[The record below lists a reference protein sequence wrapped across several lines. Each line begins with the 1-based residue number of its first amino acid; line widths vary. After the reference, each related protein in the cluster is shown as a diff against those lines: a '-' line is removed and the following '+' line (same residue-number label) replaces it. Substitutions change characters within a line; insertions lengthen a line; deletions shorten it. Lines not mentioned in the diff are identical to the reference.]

1 MERPLIDLDEILGP
15 KLSRK
20 LPRFVKSFLK
30 ARLHV
35 EELNDCILHAE
46 HPVGVGF
53 FDEALKYLDIT
64 YTIRG
69 GENLD
74 PSRRTMFAGNHP
86 LGGPEALIAGSVL
99 KNFYGDQLRVPVNS
113 ILGYMHPLEEFFVPI
128 SISGKQD
135 RSAAAKLSEMFSSP
149 YQVLIYP
156 AGRCAQRMKGH
167 VTEQPWKKAFIT
179 QARRYKRDVIPMH
192 MSGHNSELYFFWS
205 RVSRFLRLK
214 FNIGMIM
221 LVDELFKQKHQHFVI
236 TFGEPIPWQTFDN
249 TKTDQEWADW
259 VRNKLFQLQEGNG
272 CETNI

>member
-1 MERPLIDLDEILGP
+1 MERRLIDLDEILGP
-15 KLSRK
+15 KLSRR

-64 YTIRG
+64 YTVRG

-74 PSRRTMFAGNHP
+74 PSRRSLFAGNHP

-128 SISGKQD
+128 SIYGKQN
-135 RSAAAKLSEMFSSP
+135 RSAAAKLGEMFSSP

-156 AGRCAQRMKGH
+156 AGRCAQRIEGH

-179 QARRYKRDVIPMH
+179 QARRYQRDIIPMH
-192 MSGHNSELYFFWS
+192 MSGHNSELYYFWS
-205 RVSRFLRLK
+205 RVSRFLKLK

-221 LVDELFKQKHQHFVI
+221 LVDELFKQEHNHFVI
-236 TFGEPIPWQTFDN
+236 TFGKPIPWQTFDN
-249 TKTDQEWADW
+249 SKSDQEWADW
-259 VRNKLFQLQEGNG
+259 VKDKFLQLQEGNG
-272 CETNI
+272 CEPNI

>member
-1 MERPLIDLDEILGP
+1 MERRLIDLDEILGP
-15 KLSRK
+15 KLSRR
-20 LPRFVKSFLK
+20 LPGFVKSFLK

-35 EELNDCILHAE
+35 KELNDCILHAE
-46 HPVGVGF
+46 HPVGAGF

-74 PSRRTMFAGNHP
+74 PSRRSMFAGNHP

-135 RSAAAKLSEMFSSP
+135 RSAAAKLGEMFSSP

-179 QARRYKRDVIPMH
+179 QARRYRRDVIPMH

-249 TKTDQEWADW
+249 SKTDQEWADW
-259 VRNKLFQLQEGNG
+259 VKDKLLKLQEGNG
-272 CETNI
+272 CEPNI